1 MVGADSVPKKLG
13 EPLKA
18 SVTTPKIALTNG
30 AKTAGTYSAQDLG
43 FTKIIGVESLTDTD
57 PYSNVF
63 AYIESISET
72 SITLGIVNATSSNK
86 YASAVAVILGE

>member
-1 MVGADSVPKKLG
+1 MG

-18 SVTTPKIALTNG
+18 SVTTPQIALTNG

-43 FTKIIGVESLTDTD
+43 FTKIIGVEQLTDTD